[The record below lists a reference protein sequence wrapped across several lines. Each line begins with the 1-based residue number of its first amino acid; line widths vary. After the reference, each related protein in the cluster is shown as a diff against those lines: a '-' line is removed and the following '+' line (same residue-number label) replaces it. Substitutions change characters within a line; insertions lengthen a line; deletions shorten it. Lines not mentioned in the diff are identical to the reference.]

1 MNFFRKVG
9 ADTKRRNMSCDVH
22 AKWLASTGYSFD
34 GLVNFP
40 SVDIPSFEPKDEGEN
55 KYSDEEIEH
64 IAESVREQFGLGL
77 GPISNV
83 VRTMEKFGVVVC
95 RLEMKD
101 EKVRAFS
108 VWSGAKP
115 FVFLASDKAS
125 GARARFDAAHELGH
139 LVLRRWVGSDEIEEK
154 ARLQAIEKKANQFA
168 SAFLLPRKSLPNE
181 VFSSRLASFLILK
194 RDEGFNAGH
203 GVSL

>member
-1 MNFFRKVG
+1 
-9 ADTKRRNMSCDVH
+9 
-22 AKWLASTGYSFD
+22 
-34 GLVNFP
+34 
-40 SVDIPSFEPKDEGEN
+40 
-55 KYSDEEIEH
+55 
-64 IAESVREQFGLGL
+64 
-77 GPISNV
+77 
-83 VRTMEKFGVVVC
+83 MEKFGVVVC

-154 ARLQAIEKKANQFA
+154 ARLQVIEKKQFA

>member
-1 MNFFRKVG
+1 
-9 ADTKRRNMSCDVH
+9 MSCDVH

-55 KYSDEEIEH
+55 KYSDEKIEH

-101 EKVRAFS
+101 EKVEALS

-154 ARLQAIEKKANQFA
+154 ARLQVIEKKRTNLHQPFYCRE
-168 SAFLLPRKSLPNE
+168 SRCRTRSSLRGWP
-181 VFSSRLASFLILK
+181 VF
-194 RDEGFNAGH
+194 
-203 GVSL
+203 

>member
-77 GPISNV
+77 GQSAMWSEPWKN
-83 VRTMEKFGVVVC
+83 
-95 RLEMKD
+95 
-101 EKVRAFS
+101 S
-108 VWSGAKP
+108 VLWY
-115 FVFLASDKAS
+115 
-125 GARARFDAAHELGH
+125 
-139 LVLRRWVGSDEIEEK
+139 VGWK
-154 ARLQAIEKKANQFA
+154 
-168 SAFLLPRKSLPNE
+168 
-181 VFSSRLASFLILK
+181 
-194 RDEGFNAGH
+194 
-203 GVSL
+203 